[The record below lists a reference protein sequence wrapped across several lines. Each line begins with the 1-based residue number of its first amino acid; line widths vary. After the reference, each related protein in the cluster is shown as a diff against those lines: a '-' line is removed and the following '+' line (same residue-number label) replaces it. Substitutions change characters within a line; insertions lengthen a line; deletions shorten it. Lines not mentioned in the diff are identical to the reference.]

1 MDSNL
6 IAKVSIVIFRN
17 AADLWI
23 LSQLLLMYFALRLWK
38 EIRLQCVIWIYISKK
53 SIINLELWRY
63 QNKRLKWYF
72 EIKQDQPFV
81 FMERHSWF
89 ITSLN

>member
-1 MDSNL
+1 MDIKPAAVNVL
-6 IAKVSIVIFRN
+6 RFDALKRN
-17 AADLWI
+17 PTIMRYMDI
-23 LSQLLLMYFALRLWK
+23 YF
-38 EIRLQCVIWIYISKK
+38 KK
-53 SIINLELWRY
+53 SINLELWRY